1 MRMHLPVLGIGRLD
15 RHYSTRIQKDSS
27 IGLRCTKRK
36 RTVVVLRDFFING
49 KK

>member
-27 IGLRCTKRK
+27 IGLRCTKR
-36 RTVVVLRDFFING
+36 TVVVLRDFFING
-49 KK
+49 EK